1 MPTEGLIVQA
11 DSQDRGPK
19 GRRGALQPS
28 PFCLGRFLQIRYRG
42 REDNKLLSSGFRN
55 VYKGLLFSCLLGH
68 NKNAIMIQQAN
79 LSGSEPG
86 NGCPGSTDTKMR
98 GNKGSP
104 LPPELPS
111 PVPPPHL
118 REGAATFHSIPRGWA
133 AMFSRQLLK
142 WLPECLAPKHACL
155 FLLKKSISCLAN
167 KNCGNK

>member
-1 MPTEGLIVQA
+1 MPTGGLIAQA
-11 DSQDRGPK
+11 DSQDQGVK

-28 PFCLGRFLQIRYRG
+28 PFCLGRFLQIRYGG

-86 NGCPGSTDTKMR
+86 NGCPGSMDTKMR

-104 LPPELPS
+104 LPPELPLLS
-111 PVPPPHL
+111 LPRIFGRGCNFPPHPQGL
-118 REGAATFHSIPRGWA
+118 GCYVFQTAP
-133 AMFSRQLLK
+133 K

-155 FLLKKSISCLAN
+155 FLPKTQSLA
-167 KNCGNK
+167 

>member
-1 MPTEGLIVQA
+1 MPTGGLVAQA
-11 DSQDRGPK
+11 DSQDRGLK
-19 GRRGALQPS
+19 GQRGALQPS
-28 PFCLGRFLQIRYRG
+28 PFCFGRFLQIRYRG

-68 NKNAIMIQQAN
+68 NKNAIMVQQAN

-86 NGCPGSTDTKMR
+86 NGCPGSMDTKMR

-118 REGAATFHSIPRGWA
+118 WEGLQLSTASPRGWA
-133 AMFSRQLLK
+133 AVFSRQLLNGCQNAWHLNTLVCFYSK
-142 WLPECLAPKHACL
+142 NQSLA
-155 FLLKKSISCLAN
+155 
-167 KNCGNK
+167 